1 VSDHYDLVIVGSGA
15 AGLTAGI
22 YAARDRCRAL
32 LVERFSPGGQV
43 LNCEHIE
50 NFPGFLDGVAGYTLG
65 PLMQQQAT
73 HGLELQMTEV
83 DYPGLTANTG
93 FSLRRDRTAARALRR
108 GGGRRAGRHRAR
120 RAQPGGR
127 WRLTRRAQPSRSI
140 TRDAG

>member
-1 VSDHYDLVIVGSGA
+1 VSDRYDIVIVGGGA
-15 AGLTAGI
+15 AGFTAGI

-50 NFPGFLDGVAGYTLG
+50 NFPGFPDGIAGYTLG

-73 HGLELQMTEV
+73 AHGLELQMTEV

-93 FSLRRDRTAARALRR
+93 F
-108 GGGRRAGRHRAR
+108 
-120 RAQPGGR
+120 
-127 WRLTRRAQPSRSI
+127 LTTS
-140 TRDAG
+140 